1 MHEGKKTKSHTMRIE
16 KITELEDSNILQKP
30 REETVWKMKLSS
42 VQILQR
48 TKKMLGLKMDIEFTS
63 YDDFDFNSTVECGRK
78 GVKIILNWI
87 SKLEGEEGE
96 SRGDYP
102 LMKFHSAGK

>member
-1 MHEGKKTKSHTMRIE
+1 
-16 KITELEDSNILQKP
+16 
-30 REETVWKMKLSS
+30 MKLSS

-78 GVKIILNWI
+78 GVKIILN
-87 SKLEGEEGE
+87 
-96 SRGDYP
+96 
-102 LMKFHSAGK
+102 